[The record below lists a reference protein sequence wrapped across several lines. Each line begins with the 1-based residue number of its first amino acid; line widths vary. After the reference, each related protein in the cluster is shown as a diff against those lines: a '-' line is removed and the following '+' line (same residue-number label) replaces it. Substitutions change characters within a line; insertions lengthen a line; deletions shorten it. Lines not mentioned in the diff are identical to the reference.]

1 MSVVF
6 SNAFL
11 SHTDRDFAK
20 SLLENA
26 FPAEERPSFE
36 AMERRGDEY
45 RLCVVQKDG
54 KNIGVFGYWTFEK
67 TVYIEHFAISEPLR
81 NNGLG
86 GVVLDTFLS
95 QFHSGTQ
102 VVLEAEL
109 PNNHLAQRR
118 IDFYKRHGF
127 TANSFEYL
135 QPPYRPGDGFLPML
149 LLSRNPLN
157 EREFEEIKDVLYKK
171 VYGIF

>member
-11 SHTDRDFAK
+11 FHTDRDFAK
-20 SLLENA
+20 SLLESA

-45 RLCVVQKDG
+45 RLCVVQKDE
-54 KNIGVFGYWTFEK
+54 KNIGVFGYWTFGK

-86 GVVLDTFLS
+86 GEVLDTFLT
-95 QFHSGTQ
+95 QFDNSTQ
-102 VVLEAEL
+102 VVLEVEH
-109 PNNHLAQRR
+109 PDNSLAQRR
-118 IDFYKRHGF
+118 IDFYQRHGF
-127 TANSFEYL
+127 TANDFKYL
-135 QPPYRPGDGFLPML
+135 QPPYHAGDGFLPML

-157 EREFEEIKDVLYKK
+157 KREYEKIKDVLYKK

>member
-11 SHTDRDFAK
+11 SHTDRNFAK
-20 SLLENA
+20 SLLESA

-45 RLCVVQKDG
+45 RLCVVQKDA
-54 KNIGVFGYWTFEK
+54 KNIGVFGYWNFRK

-86 GVVLDTFLS
+86 GEVLGTFLN
-95 QFHSGTQ
+95 QLHSDMQ

-109 PNNHLAQRR
+109 PDNTLAQRR
-118 IDFYKRHGF
+118 IGFYQRHGF
-127 TANSFEYL
+127 TANTFEYL

-157 EREFEEIKDVLYKK
+157 EKEYEEIRDVLYKK

>member
-20 SLLENA
+20 SLLESA

-54 KNIGVFGYWTFEK
+54 KNIGVFGYWTFRK

-86 GVVLDTFLS
+86 GEVLGTFLN
-95 QFHSGTQ
+95 QLHSDMQ

-109 PNNHLAQRR
+109 PDNSLAQRR
-118 IDFYKRHGF
+118 IDFTNGTALPPTLSNTCSRH
-127 TANSFEYL
+127 TAPATAFCQCSCC
-135 QPPYRPGDGFLPML
+135 R
-149 LLSRNPLN
+149 
-157 EREFEEIKDVLYKK
+157 
-171 VYGIF
+171 